1 MKPPLAGQ
9 ASWPPRS
16 LPANM
21 MKHTIL
27 FVWTMEIQGTCGL
40 VAMTSASHAEGR
52 QFDPGQEYVPIRVFL
67 IAGLPLLRL
76 QISACIPVIHV
87 LAAQRHALK
96 MWPGSS
102 LPCPAKSPGL
112 DALPGI
118 DCLASSPLSIIAFHW
133 HHAMPRHLWSSGYDV
148 SLTR

>member
-1 MKPPLAGQ
+1 M
-9 ASWPPRS
+9 S
-16 LPANM
+16 
-21 MKHTIL
+21 
-27 FVWTMEIQGTCGL
+27 TCGP
-40 VAMTSASHAEGR
+40 VAMTSASQAEGR
-52 QFDPGQEYVPIRVFL
+52 QFDPGQVYVPIRVFL